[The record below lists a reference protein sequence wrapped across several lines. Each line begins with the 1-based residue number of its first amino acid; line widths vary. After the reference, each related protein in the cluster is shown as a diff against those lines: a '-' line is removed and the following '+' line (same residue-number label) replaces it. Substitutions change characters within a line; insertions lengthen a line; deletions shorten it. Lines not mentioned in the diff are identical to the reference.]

1 MTWPFLYLPGD
12 RLSEAELRAAR
23 LDGDVVEVGEAFIP
37 ADAVETSDLRAGSL
51 RPLVTEGLVVTH
63 ASAAWVHGAIAQP
76 PIRHTVQRISAT
88 RLHHVLHTRLR
99 YRDGRMPSAHAT
111 RIGGVAVT
119 TVARTL
125 ADLVRADLAE
135 AGQPGAEVHAMAA
148 AFPGAIAQAVALLEE
163 SGPVTFKRPA
173 LAWLRQDAA

>member
-12 RLSEAELRAAR
+12 RLSESELCAAR
-23 LDGDVVEVGEAFIP
+23 LDGDVVEIGEAFIP
-37 ADAVETSDLRAGSL
+37 ADAVETPDLRAGSL
-51 RPLVTEGLVVTH
+51 RPLVARGLVVTH
-63 ASAAWVHGAIAQP
+63 ASAAWVHGALALP
-76 PIRHTVQRISAT
+76 PLRHSVQRISET

-99 YRDGRMPSAHAT
+99 YRDGRMPLAHAT
-111 RIGGVAVT
+111 RVGGVAVT

-135 AGQPGAEVHAMAA
+135 AREPGAEARAMAA
-148 AFPGAIAQAVALLEE
+148 AFPGAVADAAALLEA

-173 LAWLRQDAA
+173 LAWLRRDAA